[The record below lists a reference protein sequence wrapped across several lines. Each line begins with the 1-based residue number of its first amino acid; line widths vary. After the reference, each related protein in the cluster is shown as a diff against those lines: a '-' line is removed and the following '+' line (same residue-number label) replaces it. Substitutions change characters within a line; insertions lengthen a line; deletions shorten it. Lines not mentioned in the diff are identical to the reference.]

1 MPSRAERP
9 VARPLGPA
17 VRQTRLKPLVLALF
31 LFTLGGAGR
40 AALAAEVL
48 EHRPDG
54 SLLAKRQM
62 DEAGRPHGLSL
73 EYHPDGTLRAEKRY
87 DHGLLDGVSRLYYPS
102 GALQTEWRYK
112 AGRREGK
119 GVGYYEN
126 GVLKDEGFYKADKLE
141 GVSRLY
147 ASDGSLKAELNFK
160 NDLLEG
166 KSTTYFPGGGVQ
178 YIYTYRKGRIVR
190 SQTFGPGGAL
200 IMEQDYP
207 LTQVQP

>member
-1 MPSRAERP
+1 MSSHAERP
-9 VARPLGPA
+9 VARPLGPVPA
-17 VRQTRLKPLVLALF
+17 AKWIPLAL
-31 LFTLGGAGR
+31 LFFAIGLASR
-40 AALAAEVL
+40 DSQAAEVL

-73 EYHPDGTLRAEKRY
+73 EYHPDGRRRAEKNY
-87 DHGLLDGVSRLYYPS
+87 DHGLLNGISRLYYPS

-126 GVLKDEGFYKADKLE
+126 GVLKDEGVYKADKLE
-141 GVSRLY
+141 GISRLY
-147 ASDGSLKAELNFK
+147 ASDGSLKAQLNFK

-190 SQTFGPGGAL
+190 SQTFGPDGAL

-207 LTQVQP
+207 LSQVQP